1 MNKALELA
9 NRICPGLDW
18 YEFDYQTWCVD
29 AAAELRRL
37 AALEQ
42 AIKDAQP
49 VAHCALSIDGNHIA
63 FFDGKPV
70 VMVGRVGNE
79 IHDTPLYTL
88 KGIKP

>member
-1 MNKALELA
+1 MKALELA
-9 NRICPGLDW
+9 ASLRRMDT
-18 YEFDYQTWCVD
+18 FTAYQREQLLL
-29 AAAELRRL
+29 AASELTRL
-37 AALEQ
+37 AAMEQ